1 MVSRCDHDEH
11 DKVVDDA
18 GVAICYACLRETK
31 KIREEREAILAIIED
46 TRKTWKDG
54 DGHQMVEV
62 LLARIR
68 ARS

>member
-1 MVSRCDHDEH
+1 MATPCEH
-11 DKVVDDA
+11 VDDVVVLGDGA
-18 GVAICYACLRETK
+18 VAPCRACERESR
-31 KIREEREAILAIIED
+31 KIREEREAILALIEE

-68 ARS
+68 ARV

>member
-1 MVSRCDHDEH
+1 MTPPCEH
-11 DKVVDDA
+11 IDDA
-18 GVAICYACLRETK
+18 VVLGDGAIAPCKYCERELRK
-31 KIREEREAILAIIED
+31 VREEREAILALIEE

-68 ARS
+68 TRA